1 MNTNLTI
8 GEISKRTGLP
18 TKTIR
23 FYESIGLIA
32 RPERADNGYRTYPE
46 SRIQELVLIK
56 NARDLG
62 LPIPRIKKLMS
73 GCESGDCSHSKEYI
87 DREIAEYVGELN
99 AKIQELSRF
108 KTQMQ
113 TLRKTLNECEGD
125 QGGEYCC
132 NVLGQIAQLPKG
144 GEEK

>member
-1 MNTNLTI
+1 MNKSLTI
-8 GEISKRTGLP
+8 GELSKQTGLP

-32 RPERADNGYRTYPE
+32 KPTRAENGYRTYPE

-62 LPIPRIKKLMS
+62 LPIPRIKKLMV
-73 GCESGDCSHSKEYI
+73 GCEDGDCIHSRGDI
-87 DREIAEYVGELN
+87 DQEIAEYIDELN
-99 AKIQELSRF
+99 TKIKELSHL
-108 KTQMQ
+108 KMQMQ
-113 TLRKTLNECEGD
+113 TLRKTLLTCEGD
-125 QGGEYCC
+125 HESDYCC

-144 GEEK
+144 GESE